1 MEKQIPR
8 CTQKKNSFQSL
19 LITESNKMHT
29 ELNTETQ
36 DGEWLG
42 NEQTHSLHSVMVG
55 RGFMTGTTQQYKKQI
70 FIQ

>member
-1 MEKQIPR
+1 
-8 CTQKKNSFQSL
+8 
-19 LITESNKMHT
+19 MHT
-29 ELNTETQ
+29 ELTTETQ
-36 DGEWLG
+36 DGKWLG